1 MWPHWCSN
9 SLSAVKEN
17 ILLSVQHLVVS
28 LYQYSNWYQWYF
40 FFYTSGTNL
49 SFWKQTSNQMV
60 VMYKSAD
67 ICDTNIILTSS
78 HFVLDI
84 REVVF
89 LFNEFGVS
97 FQPSFVNYCVFT
109 IYHRLMCTGKKTKII
124 LSETKLYKGN
134 SIWGILE
141 IFFMTSCSI
150 VFLVINY

>member
-1 MWPHWCSN
+1 MTTLVFQFIVCSKRKHPVVCTAF
-9 SLSAVKEN
+9 SGVLVP
-17 ILLSVQHLVVS
+17 ILELISVI
-28 LYQYSNWYQWYF
+28 F

-49 SFWKQTSNQMV
+49 LFWKQTSNQMV
-60 VMYKSAD
+60 VVYKSAD

-78 HFVLDI
+78 HSVLDI

-89 LFNEFGVS
+89 LFDEFGVS

-134 SIWGILE
+134 SI
-141 IFFMTSCSI
+141 
-150 VFLVINY
+150 

>member
-109 IYHRLMCTGKKTKII
+109 IYHRLMCTGKNQRNKTVQRKFYLRHFRNIFHDI
-124 LSETKLYKGN
+124 L
-134 SIWGILE
+134 
-141 IFFMTSCSI
+141 
-150 VFLVINY
+150 

>member
-49 SFWKQTSNQMV
+49 LFWKQTSNQMV
-60 VMYKSAD
+60 VVYKSAD

-78 HFVLDI
+78 HSVLDI

-109 IYHRLMCTGKKTKII
+109 IYHRLMCTGKKTII

>member
-78 HFVLDI
+78 HSVLDI